1 MPRPDGGHD
10 YRPVPGIFLGK
21 INVMVKLF
29 LSIEADQSFLQL
41 FSWLNLLH
49 TQEPVRL
56 TAAVLEELVREDAAY
71 RSGCRKLERFCLEKG
86 IPLKL
91 VSDPVTLAPGEPDL
105 ILLNSARSR
114 PAIARPALLLPEGA
128 APPAELILLYDGSAA
143 SKIAIRQFA
152 ELFPSFAH
160 LPANLLYIQ
169 DAPGSPIPDETAIRV
184 LGARLYHKFRLVSIQ
199 RRSTG
204 FFEAW
209 LGMMTN
215 PWIISARP
223 SADGRSFPLQPG
235 FAGELIR
242 IRPMAAFAA

>member
-1 MPRPDGGHD
+1 
-10 YRPVPGIFLGK
+10 
-21 INVMVKLF
+21 MVKLF
-29 LSIEADQSFLQL
+29 LSIEADQSFSRL
-41 FSWLNLLH
+41 FSWLDLLH
-49 TQEPVRL
+49 SQEPVRL
-56 TAAVLEELVREDAAY
+56 TAAVSQEFVREDAVY

-86 IPLKL
+86 IRLKM
-91 VSDPVTLAPGEPDL
+91 VSDPVSMAQGEPDL
-105 ILLNSARSR
+105 VLLNSARNTS
-114 PAIARPALLLPEGA
+114 ATARPALLLPEGA

-143 SKIAIRQFA
+143 SKTAIRQFA
-152 ELFPSFAH
+152 ELFPAFAY

-215 PWIISARP
+215 PWIISARA
-223 SADGRSFPLQPG
+223 SADGRSSSLQPWL
-235 FAGELIR
+235 AGELIR